1 MSSTQILVLGAVAG
15 ATIFIGL
22 PLGRLQTANVAL
34 KAALS
39 ATATGILLFLLYDV
53 IHGSIEPVDEAL
65 TSATDGG
72 SWGHFAWFAA
82 LFAAGIS
89 AGYLSLVYYDGWMKR
104 KRSQGDARPGRGI
117 GCRVRAVLGRV
128 ALGVIVA
135 LSLLIATGIGLHNFS
150 EGLAIGQAGAT
161 GEISL
166 AIVLIIGFGL
176 HNATEGFGIVAPLS
190 GEPVRPSWRFLLLL
204 GLIGGGPTFV
214 GTLIGQAWVSESLSI
229 AVPRARRR
237 LDPLRRAR
245 ARRRQPADGLEALH
259 RLVRPP
265 RPPAR
270 VRHRVRRRS
279 RRGLAPAALGWDGG
293 VRLRLSAR
301 LRPRGRAPVHVRGAG
316 RRGEGR
322 RRRGAV
328 RRAAQARGVVVGL
341 EEAPPDGV
349 KAAPVG
355 RVLDELPPALVDLA
369 LWVAEYYGSTPARA
383 LELVAP
389 RQAGATRGAAR
400 RRRTGSPARPRPNG
414 SRPSRRPRSTRIVE
428 AVDARRRPLPALRRD
443 RQRQDRG
450 LPPGVRGRAR
460 ARARRD
466 RARPRDR
473 AHAAGGR
480 PLPGALRR
488 AHRAAPLGDDRGRAP
503 RRA

>member
-104 KRSQGDARPGRGI
+104 KRSQAMLGPG
-117 GCRVRAVLGRV
+117 AASAAEFEQSWV
-128 ALGVIVA
+128 ASLSA
-135 LSLLIATGIGLHNFS
+135 SSWLSLLIATGIGLHNFS

-229 AVPRARRR
+229 
-237 LDPLRRAR
+237 LF
-245 ARRRQPADGLEALH
+245 
-259 RLVRPP
+259 
-265 RPPAR
+265 
-270 VRHRVRRRS
+270 
-279 RRGLAPAALGWDGG
+279 
-293 VRLRLSAR
+293 
-301 LRPRGRAPVHVRGAG
+301 
-316 RRGEGR
+316 
-322 RRRGAV
+322 
-328 RRAAQARGVVVGL
+328 
-341 EEAPPDGV
+341 
-349 KAAPVG
+349 
-355 RVLDELPPALVDLA
+355 LA
-369 LWVAEYYGSTPARA
+369 LAAGSILFVV
-383 LELVAP
+383 LELAAVNRRMASKHFI
-389 RQAGATRGAAR
+389 AWFVLCGLLLGFATEFV
-400 RRRTGSPARPRPNG
+400 
-414 SRPSRRPRSTRIVE
+414 VE
-428 AVDARRRPLPALRRD
+428 AA
-443 RQRQDRG
+443 
-450 LPPGVRGRAR
+450 GV
-460 ARARRD
+460 
-466 RARPRDR
+466 
-473 AHAAGGR
+473 
-480 PLPGALRR
+480 
-488 AHRAAPLGDDRGRAP
+488 
-503 RRA
+503 